1 MWYNGIPGELPASC
15 VLLKQYLCQQ
25 SSYLR
30 AEPKLMIYY
39 FYYYYCAK
47 LRIAINQSRRDESVI
62 ICLISKS
69 PQFRTACS
77 KLANRLFR
85 PRTDRKVLSSERSQ
99 LNSVSPGLRNRL
111 AFLDNEQTLP
121 SSKTQFQRRDLLV
134 FLPVLKRIFS
144 RAYYN
149 KEYRAYFSF
158 S

>member
-1 MWYNGIPGELPASC
+1 MN
-15 VLLKQYLCQQ
+15 
-25 SSYLR
+25 
-30 AEPKLMIYY
+30 
-39 FYYYYCAK
+39 
-47 LRIAINQSRRDESVI
+47 VI

-121 SSKTQFQRRDLLV
+121 SSKTKIQRRDLLV
-134 FLPVLKRIFS
+134 FLPVLKRIFLTLRLKTGPIS
-144 RAYYN
+144 HLPEQLCKMIPLNVISVLTRQIHYSSMCDPN
-149 KEYRAYFSF
+149 QQIFDISDKLL
-158 S
+158 